1 MNIRSFISIG
11 CLAVSIFALS
21 GCTADNNVREHYTD
35 DGYMGLSNQNPNMR
49 SHPSHYT
56 YRKDRQ
62 LMRQALREMALDKR
76 SAIAI
81 NGTRAVVT
89 IDVDEDISAQEA
101 EAIRS
106 DVYSLLK
113 GNNPRY
119 DYEIRLD

>member
-1 MNIRSFISIG
+1 MNIRSFITIG

-21 GCTADNNVREHYTD
+21 GCTAGNNVQQHYTQ
-35 DGYMGLSNQNPNMR
+35 DGYMGLSNSNPNLR
-49 SHPSHYT
+49 THPSHHS

-76 SAIAI
+76 SYIAI
-81 NGTRAVVT
+81 NGATAIIT
-89 IDVDEDISAQEA
+89 INVDDDISPQEA

-119 DYEIRLD
+119 DYEIRFD